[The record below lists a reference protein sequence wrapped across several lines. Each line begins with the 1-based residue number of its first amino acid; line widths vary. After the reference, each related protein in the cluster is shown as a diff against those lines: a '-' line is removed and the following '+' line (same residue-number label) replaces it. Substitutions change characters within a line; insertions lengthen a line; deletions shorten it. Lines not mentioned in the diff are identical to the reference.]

1 MSVAVDTLTL
11 AVALMIP
18 ILWAAL
24 GETIAEQAGVLNI
37 GIEGVMLCA
46 ALATA
51 AGYRYTGNLYA
62 GLPAALA
69 AGLVCGVVL
78 SLLYV
83 QIGTDQVVTG
93 ILFNILALGLTTT
106 IYIEFFG
113 NGGGLPTT
121 LPKIPLPL
129 LSDIP
134 WLGDI
139 FFDQNILTY
148 TCFLAVP
155 IVFYVMRRTWFG
167 LSARAAGENPR
178 AVEAAGLNVRRL
190 RIPAVILACMLTAI
204 GGAALVLSTSGLFS
218 PNITGGRG
226 YIALAVVVLARW
238 NPFLAI
244 AAALLFGSAQA
255 LQFEVYNLGPLS
267 RVPSDVVLMFP
278 YIATIIAVMIAGA
291 SRYPAACGI
300 PWIPTRRRMT

>member
-1 MSVAVDTLTL
+1 MSVGIDTLTV
-11 AVALMIP
+11 AVALMVP

-24 GETIAEQAGVLNI
+24 GETISEQSGVLNI

-46 ALATA
+46 ALASA

-62 GLPAALA
+62 GLPAALG

-78 SLLYV
+78 AFLYV
-83 QIGTDQVVTG
+83 RIGTDQVVTG

-106 IYIEFFG
+106 IYIEYFG
-113 NGGGLPTT
+113 VGGGFPAT
-121 LPKIPLPL
+121 LPKINIPGLA
-129 LSDIP
+129 DIP
-134 WLGDI
+134 WLGPILFRQDI
-139 FFDQNILTY
+139 LAY
-148 TCFLAVP
+148 AAFLAVP

-178 AVEAAGLNVRRL
+178 AVEAAGLNVRHL
-190 RIPAVILACMLTAI
+190 RYPAVIMACMLTAV

-218 PNITGGRG
+218 PNITAGRG

-255 LQFEVYNLGPLS
+255 LQFEVQNLGPLA
-267 RVPSDVVLMFP
+267 RVPSDVVLMYP
-278 YIATIIAVMIAGA
+278 YIATIVAVMIAGA

-300 PWIPTRRRMT
+300 PWVPTRRRMT